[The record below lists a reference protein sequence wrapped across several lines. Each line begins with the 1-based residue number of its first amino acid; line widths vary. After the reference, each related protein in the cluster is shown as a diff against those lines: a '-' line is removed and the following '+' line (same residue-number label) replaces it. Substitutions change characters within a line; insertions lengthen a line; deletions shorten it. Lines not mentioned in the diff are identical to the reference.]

1 MIKRY
6 IILLILF
13 FTITSSAAIKS
24 LHIEK
29 TYTRSNTNDVS
40 ICAKVDRYFN
50 ATNSELA
57 KPYIK
62 ILPMQYFK
70 VRLSYDEIC
79 IKGLKPQ
86 TEYTITIDKSIPLG
100 KIGLDKTYTFT
111 KKTGDLEPSF
121 SFKGGGYILP
131 AKGDIAI
138 PIETTNVKKL
148 EVSLYRINRNNLIGA
163 VNRYGLI
170 KEIASYKLEDIKNQN
185 GYFLWKKLLPIRNYK
200 ENIAKVTAIPVGK
213 YIKKLDAGVYIL
225 AATTINS
232 DGTVNEW
239 NSVTQWF
246 MVSDIGLFTMQ
257 GDKGMHIYAKH
268 LSNASKYSGVK
279 LELVSKNN
287 EVLAKSITKDGYAFF
302 KSALL
307 NGELGLAPK
316 AIYAYGENGD
326 FTVLNLSQS
335 PLDLTDRGVAG
346 REPPKGYDG
355 FIFSNRGIFK
365 PGERVAYNLLVR
377 DSYGKVAKDLKL
389 IIKIWDSRGVAL
401 ESKTV
406 TTDEL
411 GYIGGEFKIP
421 KSGETGRYIISAYA
435 GNENEIANLNFL
447 VEDFVPPKIEVIIKD
462 KPKELKPNS
471 NNLVKAVAKYLTGD
485 SMPMPSGDFKVILHA
500 SKTPFKEFKGYQFGR
515 VEDTFS
521 NDYALEDSFTGDKNG
536 TIELPLKL
544 KTPAKTTLPVSAY
557 VKISVNEPGGRPV
570 ENGFNIFYND
580 KYGYIGIKPN
590 FKYDAVDLNLKP
602 SFNVVYVKNSKA
614 VSAKVHYRVVEE
626 EREWNWSYNNEDD
639 TWDYYVTYNDSYEVS
654 KGDLNLQA
662 HPTPLTIDKLD
673 WGSYRIEISDDRGIV
688 SSYRFSVGYEELSSK
703 ASPDRLPI
711 AINKKVYKP
720 NDTLKVNI
728 TPKFSGPLIVN
739 IANNRIIE
747 SRELQAKEGV
757 PLKVEFKIKPEWG
770 SSVYVLASE
779 FRAQDKKRGAS
790 RAIGVAH
797 IAVHDAS
804 KYIELKVNTPK
815 KIESNS
821 KLKVT
826 LNATNLKDKAYAVV
840 AVVDKGVLNMT
851 KYKTPNPA
859 KYFWGQKK
867 LGIMIRDVYSDLIK
881 VTGEHGEFEVGA
893 DGELQDNLNE
903 DVTTNKREVVAL
915 ISKPLMFRD
924 GKAVAEFDIPSFQG
938 SLKVMAVAWGKK
950 GVGSSDSVTIVK
962 DPISLEAYMPR
973 FLANGDSANIMLSA
987 KFDNEVIKPGK
998 YILKVDTSGG
1008 VKAEEN
1014 SIEFNYDGKSSFLK
1028 AVPIKAIKLE
1038 DGNITLSVYKNGKR
1052 LASREFGLA
1061 VRSPYPQ
1068 TFARRVKI
1076 LDKGASLDAKSLIS
1090 KENWQ
1095 NISKLRLTVSASP
1108 LIDKKSIENELTSY
1122 CCRCAEQTTSRA
1134 FPYVNAKDEFSK
1146 ERVNSAIERLLNL
1159 QKIDG
1164 SFGLWYE
1171 SKASTWVSAYV
1182 LDFLTRAK
1190 ANGYNIP
1197 DKNINEGL
1205 KWLQNSLYKW
1215 SNKQEKQEADAYALY
1230 VLARNGKVLI
1240 SDIMHH
1246 VNDKHSL
1253 IKSGFAWGHLATA
1266 LAIVGENK
1274 KAKEIFKLAQKS
1286 LGVSGSYSNY
1296 GGVLRDKAALVV
1308 LAKEAKFDNI
1318 AQSLYADLALD
1329 LKDKKYL
1336 STQEMSQ
1343 ILRAVNVMQIR
1354 PSKLNIVVNSKPY
1367 NSAKN
1372 FVIEANSLD
1381 KIPTITN
1388 SGKESIW
1395 YNLSFI
1401 GTPTPK
1407 SYNQAYNKGFSIYK
1421 TIYSIDGKILEPTQ
1435 IAKNRRVVVVI
1446 SGKVEDS
1453 AINRPLVI
1461 DFLPSGF
1468 ELENPDISGVDE
1480 LSALKWLKD
1489 RSALEHAAYRDDRY
1503 AAAIKL
1509 EGKTEFKVAYIARAV
1524 TLGKFAYPPALIE
1537 DMYKPRYRAFSQF
1550 SPRALEIKNASD
1562 ITVAPSKSENNAT
1575 ENNTIESTN
1584 KLSSSDYTALMSH
1597 GVGDLNRYSVV
1608 DLNRL
1613 RNGIF
1618 AQAGLDFSKT
1628 NPALYKLF
1636 SKFDWYKPSISS
1648 GSVAYAKLTPLQKK
1662 NVLALLNEEKK
1673 RCGGSLTLSDF
1684 YRVKVR
1690 QLSEDDLKKY
1700 SKEDLRVLRNSLI
1713 ARYGLTFKD
1722 EKLRKIYSNM
1732 PWYKPNPN
1740 ITASEIIDKQ
1750 MSDLERANIQTILR
1764 VEQKR

>member
-13 FTITSSAAIKS
+13 FTIASSASVKS
-24 LHIEK
+24 LNIEK
-29 TYTRSNTNDVS
+29 IYTKSSTNDVS
-40 ICAKVDRYFN
+40 ICARLDRYFDV
-50 ATNSELA
+50 TNSNLV

-62 ILPMQYFK
+62 VTPQQYFK
-70 VRLSYDEIC
+70 IRLSYDEIC

-86 TEYTITIDKSIPLG
+86 TKYTITIDKSIPLG
-100 KIGLDKTYTFT
+100 KLGLDKTYTFT
-111 KKTGDLEPSF
+111 KKTGSYDPSF

-131 AKGDIAI
+131 AKGDISI
-138 PIETTNVKKL
+138 PVETTNVKKL

-170 KEIASYKLEDIKNQN
+170 KEIESYNLDDIKNQN
-185 GYFLWKKLLPIRNYK
+185 GYFLWSKVLPIRNYK

-213 YIKKLDAGVYIL
+213 YIKKLEPGVYIL
-225 AATTINS
+225 AATTFNS
-232 DGTVNEW
+232 DGTVNSW
-239 NSVTQWF
+239 KTTTQWF

-257 GDKGMHIYAKH
+257 GDKGMHIYSKH
-268 LSNASKYSGVK
+268 LSNASKYNNVK

-287 EVLAKSITKDGYAFF
+287 EVLAKAVTKDGYAFF

-307 NGELGLAPK
+307 NGKLGLAPK

-346 REPPKGYDG
+346 REAPEGYDG
-355 FIFSNRGIFK
+355 FIFSNRGIFR
-365 PGERVAYNLLVR
+365 PGESVAYNLLVR

-389 IIKIWDSRGVAL
+389 IVKIVDSRGVEL
-401 ESKTV
+401 KSKTV

-411 GYIGGEFKIP
+411 GHIGGEFKIP
-421 KSGETGRYIISAYA
+421 KSGETGRYIIFAYA
-435 GNENEIANLNFL
+435 GDENEIANLNFL
-447 VEDFVPPKIEVIIKD
+447 VEDFVPPKIEVIVTD

-485 SMPMPSGDFKVILHA
+485 NMPMPSGDFKVILHA

-590 FKYDAVDLNLKP
+590 FKYDAVDLNQKP
-602 SFNVVYVKNSKA
+602 SFNVVYIRNSKA

-626 EREWNWSYNNEDD
+626 EREWNWSYDNESD
-639 TWDYYVTYNDSYEVS
+639 TWDYYVTYSDNYEVS

-662 HPTPLTIDKLD
+662 RPTPLAINRLD

-711 AINKKVYKP
+711 AINKKVYQP

-739 IANNRIIE
+739 IANNRIIK
-747 SRELQAKEGV
+747 SKELQAKEGV

-797 IAVHDAS
+797 IAVHDAN
-804 KYIELKVNTPK
+804 KYIELKVNAPK

-821 KLKVT
+821 KLRVT
-826 LNATNLKDKAYAVV
+826 LNAAKLEDKAYAIV

-867 LGIMIRDVYSDLIK
+867 LGIKIRDVYSDLIK
-881 VTGEHGEFEVGA
+881 VTGEHGEFDVGA
-893 DGELQDNLNE
+893 DGELQENLNE

-915 ISKPLMFRD
+915 ISKPLMFKD
-924 GKAVAEFDIPSFQG
+924 GKAVAEFDIPAFQG
-938 SLKVMAVAWGKK
+938 SLKVMAVAWSKK
-950 GVGSSDSVTIVK
+950 GVGSSDAITIVK

-973 FLANGDSANIMLSA
+973 FLANGDIADITLSA

-1008 VKAEEN
+1008 VKAEQN
-1014 SIEFNYDGKSSFLK
+1014 SIEFNYDGKSNFLK
-1028 AVPIKAIKLE
+1028 AVPIRATKLE

-1052 LASREFGLA
+1052 LASREFGLS

-1076 LDKGASLDAKSLIS
+1076 LDKGLSLDAKDLIN

-1095 NISKLRLTVSASP
+1095 NISKLRLRVSSSP
-1108 LIDKKSIENELTSY
+1108 LIDKKSIEDELTHY

-1134 FPYVNAKDEFSK
+1134 FPYVDRKDEYSK
-1146 ERVNSAIERLLNL
+1146 DRVNSAIERLLNL

-1190 ANGYNIP
+1190 ANGYNVP
-1197 DKNINEGL
+1197 NKNINEGL

-1215 SNKQEKQEADAYALY
+1215 SQKQDKQEADAYALY
-1230 VLARNGKVLI
+1230 VLARNSKVLM

-1246 VNDKHSL
+1246 VNDTHSL
-1253 IKSGFAWGHLATA
+1253 IKSGFAWGHLATT
-1266 LAIVGENK
+1266 LAILGEK
-1274 KAKEIFKLAQKS
+1274 QKAKELFAVAQKS
-1286 LGVSGSYSNY
+1286 LGVSDNYSNF
-1296 GGVLRDKAALVV
+1296 GGVLRDKAALIV

-1343 ILRAVNVMQIR
+1343 ILRAVNVMHIK
-1354 PSKLNIVVNSKPY
+1354 PSKLSIMVNNKPY
-1367 NSAKN
+1367 NSTKEFVVDAK
-1372 FVIEANSLD
+1372 SLD

-1388 SGKESIW
+1388 RGKGSIW
-1395 YNLSFI
+1395 YNLSFV
-1401 GTPTPK
+1401 GTANPA
-1407 SYNQAYNKGFSIYK
+1407 SYHSTYNKGFSIYK
-1421 TIYSIDGKILEPTQ
+1421 TIYSIDGKKLNPAQ
-1435 IAKNRRVVVVI
+1435 IAKNRRVVVVV

-1453 AINRPLVI
+1453 AIKRPLII

-1468 ELENPDISGVDE
+1468 ELENPDISGIDE

-1503 AAAIKL
+1503 AAAINL

-1537 DMYKPRYRAFSQF
+1537 DMYKPRYRALSKL
-1550 SPRALEIKNASD
+1550 STKEIEIKNAGD
-1562 ITVAPSKSENNAT
+1562 ITVTPAPSDSNTTKPSAPSELT
-1575 ENNTIESTN
+1575 
-1584 KLSSSDYTALMSH
+1584 SSDYLSLMSH
-1597 GVGDLNRYSVV
+1597 GVGDLSSYNVV
-1608 DLNRL
+1608 ELNRL

-1636 SKFDWYKPSISS
+1636 SKFDWYKPTTSS
-1648 GSVAYAKLTPLQKK
+1648 GSVVYANLTPLQKK

-1673 RCGGSLTLSDF
+1673 RCGGRLTLSDF

-1700 SKEDLRVLRNSLI
+1700 NKEDLKILRNSLI

-1722 EKLRKIYSNM
+1722 DKLRKIYSNM

-1764 VEQKR
+1764 VEQKN